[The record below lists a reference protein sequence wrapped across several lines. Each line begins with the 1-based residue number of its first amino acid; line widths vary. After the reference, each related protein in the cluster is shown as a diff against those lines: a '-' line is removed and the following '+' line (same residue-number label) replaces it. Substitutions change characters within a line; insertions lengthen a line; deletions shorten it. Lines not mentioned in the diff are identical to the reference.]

1 MELIQQNSQNRDT
14 HTHHQHP
21 GTGLSHCCS
30 LCDLLT
36 LVFQLEARLVLRVVA
51 VEVHGGFVRRRQEGA
66 RDFGA
71 AEAPD
76 DVTGVV
82 RPVADFDKV
91 MVWLGGEVQELDVST
106 WEEE

>member
-1 MELIQQNSQNRDT
+1 M
-14 HTHHQHP
+14 
-21 GTGLSHCCS
+21 
-30 LCDLLT
+30 
-36 LVFQLEARLVLRVVA
+36 
-51 VEVHGGFVRRRQEGA
+51 RRRQEGA

-91 MVWLGGEVQELDVST
+91 MVRLGGEVQELDVST